1 MHKDQLLTQHHTSEK
16 KQKWSQVLISLPPVH
31 ILNDTHSITY
41 ESLDPH
47 VESSE
52 SSEGMTPELPPSH
65 LSHCR
70 TQDVIV
76 PGQ

>member
-16 KQKWSQVLISLPPVH
+16 EQKCSQILKSLPPVH
-31 ILNDTHSITY
+31 ILNDTHRITC

-47 VESSE
+47 VESPE
-52 SSEGMTPELPPSH
+52 SSEGMIPELAPSH